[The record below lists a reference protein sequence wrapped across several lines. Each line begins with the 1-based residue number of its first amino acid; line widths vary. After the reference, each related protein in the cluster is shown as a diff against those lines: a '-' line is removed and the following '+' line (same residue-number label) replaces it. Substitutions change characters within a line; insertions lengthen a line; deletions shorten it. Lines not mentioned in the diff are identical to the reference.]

1 MRMSL
6 GRKAFSFRNRIVF
19 KEKSAKKNTNVPK
32 AFETLE
38 ELMIES
44 NQKKKQIQKNVIKKG
59 YLPTKDEIKSFLK
72 ISTNNSIYG

>member
-19 KEKSAKKNTNVPK
+19 NEKSAKKNTNVPK

-38 ELMIES
+38 ELIIES
-44 NQKKKQIQKNVIKKG
+44 
-59 YLPTKDEIKSFLK
+59 S
-72 ISTNNSIYG
+72 

>member
-1 MRMSL
+1 MSFD
-6 GRKAFSFRNRIVF
+6 RKAFSFINRIIL
-19 KEKSAKKNTNVPK
+19 KEKSAKKNTNITE
-32 AFETLE
+32 AFEPLE

-72 ISTNNSIYG
+72 ISINNSIQG